1 MPRRDTPARV
11 SGDSALKAKRLV
23 LPGLLGLAVYYG
35 LFGGEYS
42 FFELRATRAAARQE
56 AAELAERRRQ
66 IDSLKAWADSLDV
79 DSATLERLARERFG
93 MLRPGEVL
101 YRFAEGE
108 DSAPP
113 DTVEVEGR

>member
-1 MPRRDTPARV
+1 M
-11 SGDSALKAKRLV
+11 KAKRVV
-23 LPGLLGLAVYYG
+23 LPGLLGLAAYFA

-42 FFELRATRAAARQE
+42 YFELRAARSAARQE

-101 YRFAEGE
+101 YRFAES
-108 DSAPP
+108 DDPAPA
-113 DTVEVEGR
+113 DTAEVEGR

>member
-1 MPRRDTPARV
+1 M
-11 SGDSALKAKRLV
+11 KAKRIV
-23 LPGLLGLAVYYG
+23 LPGLLGLAAYYS

-42 FFELRATRAAARQE
+42 YFELRAARSAARQE

-79 DSATLERLARERFG
+79 DSTTLERLARERFG

-101 YRFAEGE
+101 YRFAESD
-108 DSAPP
+108 DSAPG
-113 DTVEVEGR
+113 DTVDVEGR